1 MFVLES
7 DERCGQSRLFHS
19 RSTEDQATDLNGHHC
34 TDDFV
39 LNSKYL
45 FLLLICSIAKST
57 LAGLAPVNP
66 EFDPYTCRLA
76 DNSLKIA

>member
-19 RSTEDQATDLNGHHC
+19 RSTEDQAIDLNGHHC

-45 FLLLICSIAKST
+45 FLLLICSIVHLLLFFF
-57 LAGLAPVNP
+57 LAALTFPR
-66 EFDPYTCRLA
+66 YTQ
-76 DNSLKIA
+76 

>member
-45 FLLLICSIAKST
+45 FLLLICSIVHLLLLFF
-57 LAGLAPVNP
+57 LAALTFPR
-66 EFDPYTCRLA
+66 YTQ
-76 DNSLKIA
+76 

>member
-1 MFVLES
+1 MFISLGFNS
-7 DERCGQSRLFHS
+7 AARFIKANPASLSFFPCQSNKPFRFKYAALLGS
-19 RSTEDQATDLNGHHC
+19 
-34 TDDFV
+34 
-39 LNSKYL
+39 NSK
-45 FLLLICSIAKST
+45 LLLICSIAKST